1 MRGDRLLSASSN
13 FQGDRTIARLVAVL
27 VLSLVL
33 TAPAWAADVDGDQS
47 VEANAVQGDSQAE
60 GAETS
65 GDDSSGTEGDG
76 EVSGSGSEECDP
88 NYEGV
93 CLDPNSEDYDCE
105 GGSGN
110 GPDFV
115 SGPFDSVGDDPFEL
129 DENGDGTAEDPNGD
143 GTACEESESGGDSDD
158 ESTPSGGVDSG
169 FGGTATQFTGETTG
183 EPAPLSLIAG
193 GVLVALAASGIV
205 VLAARKRA

>member
-1 MRGDRLLSASSN
+1 M
-13 FQGDRTIARLVAVL
+13 
-27 VLSLVL
+27 L

-129 DENGDGTAEDPNGD
+129 DENGDGTA
-143 GTACEESESGGDSDD
+143 CEESESGGDSDD

-169 FGGTATQFTGETTG
+169 FGGTATQLTGG
-183 EPAPLSLIAG
+183 RPASPP
-193 GVLVALAASGIV
+193 
-205 VLAARKRA
+205 RFR